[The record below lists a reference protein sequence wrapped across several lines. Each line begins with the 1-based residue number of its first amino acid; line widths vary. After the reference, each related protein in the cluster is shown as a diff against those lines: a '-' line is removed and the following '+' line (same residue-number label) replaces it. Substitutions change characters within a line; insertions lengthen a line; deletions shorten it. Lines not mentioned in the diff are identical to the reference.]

1 MLSYILAFVVL
12 ALVLVG
18 NTLGP
23 DATNIG
29 MRFFDSILHLLAGFG
44 LGFFFSALTAS
55 LGTRRL
61 RTLTGVTLIVL
72 CGGIAWEIFEGYF
85 GITGYPL
92 WSQMYYLDSA
102 KDLLLDVVGA
112 ALAAHFVIKK

>member
-1 MLSYILAFVVL
+1 MLSYILAVVVL

-23 DATNIG
+23 EATHIS
-29 MRFFDSILHLLAGFG
+29 MRYFDSILHILAGFG

-55 LGTRRL
+55 VGTRRFN
-61 RTLTGVTLIVL
+61 TLIYVSIIVL
-72 CGGIAWEIFEGYF
+72 CGGIAWEIFEAYYGL
-85 GITGYPL
+85 TGYAL
-92 WSQMYYLDSA
+92 WSQMYYLDTF

-112 ALAAHFVIKK
+112 ALAAHMVIKR